1 MRAAD
6 GLETGEWEVG
16 ELKMFRCWLGES
28 RIRDESIRGRAQ
40 RGAAER
46 VWTCAEDG
54 GWM

>member
-28 RIRDESIRGRAQ
+28 RIRDESIRGRA
-40 RGAAER
+40 AER
-46 VWTCAEDG
+46 VWICAEEG